1 MTSATVLEVSL
12 HSMVRV
18 IASKLG
24 EDAVQICELG
34 ALGVLPNAVVQR
46 NLNRPMRFHVA
57 GTMLV

>member
-1 MTSATVLEVSL
+1 
-12 HSMVRV
+12 MVQIV
-18 IASKLG
+18 ASKLG

-34 ALGVLPNAVVQR
+34 AVGVLPNVVVQR